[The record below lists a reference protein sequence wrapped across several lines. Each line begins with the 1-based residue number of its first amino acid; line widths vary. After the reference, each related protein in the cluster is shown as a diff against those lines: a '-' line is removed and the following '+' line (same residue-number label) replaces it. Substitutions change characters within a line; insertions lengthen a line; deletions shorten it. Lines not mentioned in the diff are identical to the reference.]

1 MYDRIT
7 GHQYDGHAHQ
17 HSYATSVGRRF
28 RQQQRVLPNSGFS
41 CFPHARA
48 VAEKPWCATPVRRRA
63 TRFLFTLKRR
73 LSSCRGAR
81 LRRRLPAARQRGS
94 DRAPAARFLEGSVIR
109 EAHVVAGLG
118 TRTFPG
124 APATKTA
131 AAQNFLFRRPH
142 ESSRADAA
150 RRTYALRNDGLLFR
164 RAKAARLRA
173 LLGREGRILR
183 PSRGELW
190 VPLVGGRVAGARVEE
205 PASLATGKPWQPG
218 SPPVDMDIDT

>member
-1 MYDRIT
+1 MYERIMV
-7 GHQYDGHAHQ
+7 YD
-17 HSYATSVGRRF
+17 STTTDTPTSILAPHPLGAASA
-28 RQQQRVLPNSGFS
+28 SGSRAFFQIRAFS

-142 ESSRADAA
+142 ESSRADAT
-150 RRTYALRNDGLLFR
+150 RTYALRNGLLFR
-164 RAKAARLRA
+164 RAKAARP
-173 LLGREGRILR
+173 
-183 PSRGELW
+183 PSFT
-190 VPLVGGRVAGARVEE
+190 GAR
-205 PASLATGKPWQPG
+205 GKNTAPE
-218 SPPVDMDIDT
+218 